1 METDKEIRSHFVN
14 RDSTVFA
21 AEGSPTMA
29 GRAHSSKPGQVR
41 LSGNN
46 SQTQPRPKGS
56 LLKRILTTIVGVSY
70 FLSLCFWGPLPF
82 CIGVTVVVALGI
94 FEFVDAYTRPP
105 IGALPQRAVLAPGN
119 GSWVNPLIAWLGLLL
134 PWAAFVL
141 PVTHSPLTFTYAGI
155 MALVV
160 SLFSWT
166 VIRAARTGRA
176 LGRRRIFYGIIGCLY
191 IGFLL
196 SSFVLL
202 RGVPGNIAVRPFG
215 MAHTGAWLV
224 LYAAV
229 CVWATDTLAYFIGRA
244 FGRTPLAPTLSP
256 GKTVEGAIGGL
267 VGATLVGVSF
277 GLWIH
282 LPWYH
287 SLAIGAIAGLAG
299 QVGDLFESALK
310 REIGIKDFGQL
321 MPGHGGMLDRVDSLL
336 FVIPLAYLYLR
347 LGAGL

>member
-1 METDKEIRSHFVN
+1 M
-14 RDSTVFA
+14 
-21 AEGSPTMA
+21 
-29 GRAHSSKPGQVR
+29 
-41 LSGNN
+41 SGNN
-46 SQTQPRPKGS
+46 AQTQPRPKGS

-70 FLSLCFWGPLPF
+70 FLSLCFWGTLPF
-82 CIGVTVVVALGI
+82 CIGVTIVVALGI
-94 FEFVDAYTRPP
+94 FEFVEAYNRKSSGTSAPRT
-105 IGALPQRAVLAPGN
+105 LLAPGN
-119 GSWVNPLIAWLGLLL
+119 GSWINPLIAWLGLLL
-134 PWAAFVL
+134 PWAAFAL
-141 PVTHSPLTFTYAGI
+141 PVTPNPITFTYAGI
-155 MALVV
+155 MALLV
-160 SLFSWT
+160 SLFGWT

-176 LGRRRIFYGIIGCLY
+176 LGRRRIFYGVIGCLY

-202 RGVPGNIAVRPFG
+202 RGIPGWLTVKPFG
-215 MAHTGAWLV
+215 LAHLGAWLM
-224 LYAAV
+224 LYAAA
-229 CVWATDTLAYFIGRA
+229 CVWATDTFAYFIGKA

-267 VGATLVGVSF
+267 LGATLVGVSF

-282 LPWYH
+282 LPWHH
-287 SLAIGAIAGLAG
+287 SLAIGLIAGLAG
-299 QVGDLFESALK
+299 QIGDLFESALK